1 MAVGDYSSSTIFSL
15 SDGFTVTQK
24 TSIALLGI
32 SGRMGR
38 TLLTG
43 IQQSNDLRL
52 SGGLDSPD
60 SSWVNQDAGLLAGS
74 ATTGVIISADASKAI
89 QGAQAAIAFA
99 LPQATPA
106 IVAAC
111 AAAKVPLVL
120 GTTGHSAEQRAV
132 LDAAAKQ
139 IPIVMASN
147 FSLGVNLLFKLA
159 ELAARTLNTDYDAEI
174 FEAHHRH
181 KKDAPSGTALS
192 IGEAVAKGR
201 ETTLDKDA
209 VWARHGETGAR
220 EAGKIGFS
228 VLRGGD
234 IIGDHTLTFA
244 GLGERIELTHRAQDR
259 MAFASGALH
268 AARWVIGQ
276 APRLYSMQDVLGL
289 T

>member
-1 MAVGDYSSSTIFSL
+1 MSRI
-15 SDGFTVTQK
+15 
-24 TSIALLGI
+24 SIAILGI

-38 TLLTG
+38 TLLSG
-43 IQQSNDLRL
+43 IDNSTDLKL

-60 SSWVNQDAGLLAGS
+60 SRWVNQDAGALAGPS
-74 ATTGVIISADASKAI
+74 AVGVAISADPGVAVR
-89 QGAQAAIAFA
+89 GAQVAIAFA
-99 LPQATPA
+99 LPQGTPA

-120 GTTGHSAEQRAV
+120 GTTGHTAEQLAAI
-132 LDAAAKQ
+132 DAAAKQ

-159 ELAARTLNTDYDAEI
+159 ELAGGVLNTDYDAEI

-192 IGEAVAKGR
+192 IGESVAKGR
-201 ETTLDKDA
+201 GTTLQKDA

-220 EAGKIGFS
+220 ETGKIGFS

-234 IIGDHTLTFA
+234 IVGDHTLTFA
-244 GLGERIELTHRAQDR
+244 GPGERIELTHRAHDR

-268 AARWVIGQ
+268 AARWAVGK
-276 APRLYSMQDVLGL
+276 APGRYSMRDVLGL
-289 T
+289 